1 MAAIAITGATGF
13 LGGALCRRLL
23 AGGQPV
29 IALGRDEAKLDALAT
44 LGAATLR
51 NDLARNVPP
60 LPEQPV
66 SAVVHCAA
74 LSSAWGPAAAFREAN
89 VNGTAHALAFARDAG
104 ARRFVHISTPSLYFR
119 FRDQPMV
126 REDTVL
132 PPPVNAY
139 AATKGEAERL
149 ALSAED
155 LDVIVL
161 RPRGLYGAGDMA
173 LLPRLLRAARAGPLP
188 LVRDG
193 RAETDLTY
201 IDDAV
206 EAVCAALTAPGGLA
220 QRVFNISGGEPLPV
234 RRIAEAA
241 GARAGLT
248 VRWRTMPSGLV
259 IGAARALELAARL
272 HPRQPE
278 PRVTAYGAGLFAFTQ
293 TLDLT
298 AARTYLGWTPRIA
311 FEDGLARTFGVAA

>member
-1 MAAIAITGATGF
+1 VSAIAITGATGF

-23 AGGQPV
+23 ASGQSV
-29 IALGRDEAKLDALAT
+29 IALGRDPAKLDALAA
-44 LGAATLR
+44 LGAMTLR
-51 NDLARNVPP
+51 NDLALRAPP
-60 LPEQPV
+60 LLARPV

-74 LSSAWGPAAAFREAN
+74 LSSAWGPEADFRAAN
-89 VNGTAHALAFARDAG
+89 VDGTARALAFARDTG

-126 REDTVL
+126 REDAVL

-139 AATKGEAERL
+139 TATKGEAERL
-149 ALSAED
+149 VLSAND

-161 RPRGLYGAGDMA
+161 RPRGLYGAGDTA
-173 LLPRLLRAARAGPLP
+173 LLPRLLRAAKAGPLP

-193 RAETDLTY
+193 RAETDLTHV
-201 IDDAV
+201 DDVV
-206 EAVCAALTAPGGLA
+206 EAVCAALAAPEGLA

-241 GARAGLT
+241 GAQAGLT
-248 VRWRTMPSGLV
+248 VRWRNMPSGLV
-259 IGAARALELAARL
+259 LGAARGLELAAHL
-272 HPRQPE
+272 HPRRPE

-298 AARTYLGWTPRIA
+298 AACTHLGWTPRIT
-311 FEDGLARTFGVAA
+311 FEDGLARTFGAQT

>member
-1 MAAIAITGATGF
+1 VSAIAITGATGF

-23 AGGQPV
+23 ASGQSV
-29 IALGRDEAKLDALAT
+29 IALGRDPAKLDALAA
-44 LGAATLR
+44 LGAMTLR
-51 NDLARNVPP
+51 NDLALRAPP
-60 LPEQPV
+60 LLARPV

-74 LSSAWGPAAAFREAN
+74 LSSAWGPEADFRAAN
-89 VNGTAHALAFARDAG
+89 VDGTARALAFARDTG

-126 REDTVL
+126 REDAVL

-139 AATKGEAERL
+139 TATKGEAERL
-149 ALSAED
+149 VLSAND

-161 RPRGLYGAGDMA
+161 RPRGLYGAGDTA
-173 LLPRLLRAARAGPLP
+173 LLPRLLRAAKAGPLP

-193 RAETDLTY
+193 RAETDLTHV
-201 IDDAV
+201 DDVV
-206 EAVCAALTAPGGLA
+206 EAVCAALAAPEGLA

-248 VRWRTMPSGLV
+248 VRWRNMPSGLV
-259 IGAARALELAARL
+259 LGAARGLELAAHL
-272 HPRQPE
+272 HPRRPE

-298 AARTYLGWTPRIA
+298 AACTHLGWTPRIT
-311 FEDGLARTFGVAA
+311 FEDGLARTFGAQT